1 MSELQGVVE
10 EARRLSALIDNGV
23 KALAAA
29 GEEVARAEHA
39 YREAKAK
46 AWLMVSG
53 TLAKDREAQVDGS
66 TADLRLARDLAESKR
81 QAALEALR
89 ARRVQLSALQS
100 ILAATRSEMELA
112 R

>member
-1 MSELQGVVE
+1 MNGVQDIVE
-10 EARRLSALIDNGV
+10 EARRLSALIDSGIRT
-23 KALAAA
+23 LAAA
-29 GEEVARAEHA
+29 GEEVAHAEHA

-46 AWLMVSG
+46 AWVMVSG
-53 TLAKDREAQVDGS
+53 ALAKDREAQVDGS

-81 QAALEALR
+81 QACIEALR